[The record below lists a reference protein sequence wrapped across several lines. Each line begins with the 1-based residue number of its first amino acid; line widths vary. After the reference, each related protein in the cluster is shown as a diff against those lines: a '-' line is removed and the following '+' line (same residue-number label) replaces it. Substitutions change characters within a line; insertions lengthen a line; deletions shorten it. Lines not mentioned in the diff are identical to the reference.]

1 MNTVLGKL
9 KFSTFFFSPPPFTL
23 SINCYLQILSDTRH
37 SKNVKLYVFLNS
49 IDFNI
54 SSSIPRNF
62 SFPSSLRPFGE
73 SREFPIPSSNQ
84 LKREIFKI
92 LRKDVVYTFPLDIS
106 FWHAFR
112 VPYVFPSGT
121 RAFLPPVSPGPSDRE
136 CSMNGRVYNSAII
149 QSVTTSSSSINHP
162 LPRRNIINISFA
174 TIDRSNRY
182 LSEKKKKK
190 RRFFIIIIGN
200 IVSQSHDRA
209 PWTDGI
215 INRRVWKGKWINPV
229 TCLKFLPFLWCLFA
243 CLLACC
249 SSVDQQVARI
259 YV

>member
-9 KFSTFFFSPPPFTL
+9 KFSTFFFSPPPSTL

-182 LSEKKKKK
+182 LSEKKKKEDFSSLSSATLFLNHMIAHRGQMELSIDEFEK
-190 RRFFIIIIGN
+190 GSGSIL
-200 IVSQSHDRA
+200 
-209 PWTDGI
+209 W
-215 INRRVWKGKWINPV
+215 RVWSFYRFYG
-229 TCLKFLPFLWCLFA
+229 A
-243 CLLACC
+243 CLLACLLA
-249 SSVDQQVARI
+249 VQVSI
-259 YV
+259 NK